1 MRIIFRRI
9 STSSTFPD
17 DTVVPPGSA
26 ALSSRI
32 SSRVTDM
39 PSPFGLEQR
48 AVRFETEHRATDRL
62 VVDELQ
68 LIVAGDDIGIALVTL
83 PRVLCENSTGAGRRT
98 PHVSGWTGAPG
109 GPGHRPERTG

>member
-68 LIVAGDDIGIALVTL
+68 LIVAGDDPGIARGNVQ
-83 PRVLCENSTGAGRRT
+83 RASREAWTGAGGR
-98 PHVSGWTGAPG
+98 AP
-109 GPGHRPERTG
+109 